1 MQQPR
6 HLIHLLRPKYLKYS
20 TILMMGILLGACQTL
35 PVATAPNTHNTTDGA
50 MRFDITGKIGITT
63 KTHEGVQAGSAFYT
77 WGQDDKRFG
86 VELTGALG
94 MGATTITFDGQ
105 TATLTSERT
114 GVITADSPE
123 SLLFRAT
130 GWQAPISQ
138 LPFWVLGRT
147 SPDDDTPTYQDGRLT
162 HSTHGDW
169 QANFEYPKH
178 AIYPSRLSIHHVD
191 GHKVVMTITHL
202 Q

>member
-1 MQQPR
+1 MQQYHICLPYYQR
-6 HLIHLLRPKYLKYS
+6 LRYVAVIIMA
-20 TILMMGILLGACQTL
+20 TTLGACQTL
-35 PVATAPNTHNTTDGA
+35 PVATAPNADKIADGA
-50 MRFDITGKIGITT
+50 TRFDVTGKIGITT
-63 KTHEGVQAGSAFYT
+63 KMHDGVQAGSAFYT
-77 WGQDDKRFG
+77 WGQDGERFS

-123 SLLFRAT
+123 SLLFMAT

-147 SPDDDTPTYQDGRLT
+147 ADNDTPTYQDGKLT
-162 HSTHGDW
+162 HSIHGDW
-169 QANFEYPKH
+169 QANFEYPKKAH
-178 AIYPSRLSIHHVD
+178 YPSRLSIQHTD